1 METNIST
8 LALFLSKVRPG
19 DKVIYRGHPSSSYKL
34 LPSVS
39 RGWGSNEDALVKMEK
54 VALSRFKQQ
63 AVPFIKY
70 RPDHDLEWLVLMQH
84 HGAPTRLLDWTFN
97 PVVALYFA
105 VCSNE
110 DEDGIVYQATYRSQ
124 KDISDVNDVFQS
136 KKIFVYTPRH
146 ITERIGPQSG
156 CFFVYA
162 EPLTAISSDH
172 KRITRYKIPKKY
184 KRLIRDELS
193 KIGVHESILFPGL
206 DGLCK
211 SLKAYIDQEIEDSIW
226 TF

>member
-8 LALFLSKVRPG
+8 LALFLSRIRP
-19 DKVIYRGHPSSSYKL
+19 DEKVIYRGHPSSSYNL
-34 LPSVS
+34 LPSVA
-39 RGWGSNEDALVKMEK
+39 RRWQSNKDDLVRMEK
-54 VALSRFKQQ
+54 SALARFKQQ

-84 HGAPTRLLDWTFN
+84 HGTPTRLLDWTFN

-105 VCSNE
+105 VCSKFN
-110 DEDGIVYQATYRSQ
+110 EDGIVYQTTYIKQ
-124 KDISDVNDVFQS
+124 KELSEVKDVFQS

-156 CFFVYA
+156 CFIVYA
-162 EPLTAISSDH
+162 EPLIEIPSDH
-172 KRITRYKIPKKY
+172 RRITRYKIPKRY
-184 KRLIRDELS
+184 KGLIRSELS
-193 KIGVHESILFPGL
+193 KIGIHEGILFPGL

-211 SLKAYIDQEIEDSIW
+211 SLKVYIDQEIVNSMW
-226 TF
+226 